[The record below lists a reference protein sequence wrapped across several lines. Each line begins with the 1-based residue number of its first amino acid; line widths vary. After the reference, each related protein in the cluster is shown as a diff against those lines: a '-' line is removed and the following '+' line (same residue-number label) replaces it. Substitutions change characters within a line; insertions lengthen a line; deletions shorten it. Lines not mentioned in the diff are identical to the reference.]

1 MLDRRTLLQGTLL
14 AAALPSSAAL
24 AAAMP
29 GVTKG
34 TIKIGNTIP
43 YSGPGSAYGA
53 IGRADTAYFKM
64 VNEKGGIGGGR
75 KIDFISVDDG
85 YSPPRTVEETR
96 KLVEADGVSFIFNG
110 LGTPTQS
117 GVQKYMNAR
126 KVPQLFVST
135 GADKWG
141 DPKHFPWTMGWQP
154 SYRTEAQ
161 IYAKYIVQTKP
172 GAKIG
177 ILYQNDDFGKDYVTG
192 LKEGLGGKKTMIVKE
207 VSYETTDPTIDS
219 QAVSL
224 QSAGCDI
231 VLTAAIPK
239 FAAQMIRKMADMN
252 YKPLHIMS
260 NVSISVG
267 SVIQP
272 AGPQNATGMI
282 SAAYLKDNTDPQWKN
297 DPGMNQWRAFM
308 TKYMPGAD
316 INEANHVY
324 GFGVSM
330 TMEHVLRQCGTD
342 LSRANIM
349 KQAASI
355 DALDLPVLLPGIK
368 VSTSATNFHP
378 IRSMQLER
386 WTGSAWQLFGTVIAG
401 A

>member
-14 AAALPSSAAL
+14 AAAMPSSAAL

-29 GVTKG
+29 GVTKS
-34 TIKIGNTIP
+34 TVRIGNTIP
-43 YSGPGSAYGA
+43 YSGPGSAYGV
-53 IGRADTAYFKM
+53 IGRADAAYFKM
-64 VNEKGGIGGGR
+64 INDQGGISGR
-75 KIDFISVDDG
+75 KINFISVDDG

-96 KLVEADGVSFIFNG
+96 KLVEADGVSFMFNG
-110 LGTPTQS
+110 LGTPTQTA
-117 GVQKYMNAR
+117 VQKYLNRR
-126 KVPQLFVST
+126 KVPQLFVAT

-154 SYRTEAQ
+154 SYRTEAA
-161 IYAKYIVQTKP
+161 IYAKYLLQAKP
-172 GAKIG
+172 DAKVG
-177 ILYQNDDFGKDYVTG
+177 ILYQNDDFGKDYLIG
-192 LKEGLGGKKTMIVKE
+192 FKEGLGDKAKSMIVKA

-224 QSAGCDI
+224 QSAGCNT

-252 YKPLHIMS
+252 YKPLHLMT

-267 SVIQP
+267 SVIKP
-272 AGPQNATGMI
+272 AGPQNAVGMI

-297 DPGMNQWRAFM
+297 DSGMNEWRGFM
-308 TKYMPGAD
+308 AKYMPGAD
-316 INEANHVY
+316 LNDNNNVY
-324 GFGVSM
+324 GYGVTM
-330 TMEHVLRQCGTD
+330 TMVQVLKQCGPD

-349 KQAASI
+349 KQAASL
-355 DALDLPVLLPGIK
+355 AMELPVLLPGIK
-368 VSTSATNFHP
+368 LSTSATNFHP
-378 IRSMQLER
+378 IRSMQLEK
-386 WTGSAWQLFGTVIAG
+386 WSGSAWQLFGNVIA

>member
-14 AAALPSSAAL
+14 AAVLPSSAAL

-29 GVTKG
+29 GVTKS
-34 TIKIGNTIP
+34 IVKIGNTIP
-43 YSGPGSAYGA
+43 YSGPGSAYGV
-53 IGRADTAYFKM
+53 IGRADAAYFKM
-64 VNEKGGIGGGR
+64 INDQGGIGGR

-96 KLVEADGVSFIFNG
+96 KLVEADGVSFMFNG
-110 LGTPTQS
+110 LGTPTQTA
-117 GVQKYMNAR
+117 VQKYLNRR
-126 KVPQLFVST
+126 KVPQLFVAT

-154 SYRTEAQ
+154 SYRTEAA
-161 IYAKYIVQTKP
+161 IYAKYLLQAKP
-172 GAKIG
+172 DAKVG
-177 ILYQNDDFGKDYVTG
+177 ILYQNDDFGKDYLIG
-192 LKEGLGGKKTMIVKE
+192 FKEGLGDKAKSMIVKA

-224 QSAGCDI
+224 QSAGCNT

-252 YKPLHIMS
+252 YKPLHLMT

-267 SVIQP
+267 SVIKP
-272 AGPQNATGMI
+272 AGPQNAVGMI

-297 DPGMNQWRAFM
+297 DAGMNEWRGFM
-308 TKYMPGAD
+308 AKYMPGAD
-316 INEANHVY
+316 LNDNNNVY
-324 GFGVSM
+324 GYGVTM
-330 TMEHVLRQCGTD
+330 TMVQVLKQCGPD

-349 KQAASI
+349 KQAASL
-355 DALDLPVLLPGIK
+355 AMELPVLLPGIK
-368 VSTSATNFHP
+368 LSTSATNFHP
-378 IRSMQLER
+378 IRSMQLEK
-386 WTGSAWQLFGTVIAG
+386 WSGSAWQLFGNVIA